1 MRRLL
6 VLILLTLLSAC
17 QTGPERATAPPPLP
31 EKVTALPYATL
42 LVRARQLATAATDA
56 SYVDDWTRLDEAARG
71 LEQTAS
77 YLAKADDVPAKHK
90 DNLTVASADLRKL
103 AQELISA
110 ATAKDVKKTTEVL
123 TRVNTRVREM
133 RLAD

>member
-6 VLILLTLLSAC
+6 VLVLLVTLSAC
-17 QTGPERATAPPPLP
+17 QSGPERATAPPPLP
-31 EKVTALPYATL
+31 DKVTALPYATL
-42 LVRARQLATAATDA
+42 LVRARQQATAATDA

-71 LEQTAS
+71 LEQTAA
-77 YLAKADDVPAKHK
+77 YLAKADDVPAKHR
-90 DNLTVASADLRKL
+90 DNLAIASADLRKL
-103 AQELISA
+103 ALELTAA

-123 TRVNTRVREM
+123 TRVNTKVREM

>member
-6 VLILLTLLSAC
+6 VLMLLLSMTAC
-17 QTGPERATAPPPLP
+17 QTGPERASAPPPLP
-31 EKVTALPYATL
+31 EKVTAMPYATL

-56 SYVDDWTRLDEAARG
+56 SYVDDWIRLDEAARG
-71 LEQTAS
+71 LEQTAA
-77 YLAKADDVPAKHK
+77 YLAKADDVPAKHR
-90 DNLTVASADLRKL
+90 DNLAVASADLRKL
-103 AQELISA
+103 AQELLAA

-123 TRVNTRVREM
+123 TRVNTKVREM